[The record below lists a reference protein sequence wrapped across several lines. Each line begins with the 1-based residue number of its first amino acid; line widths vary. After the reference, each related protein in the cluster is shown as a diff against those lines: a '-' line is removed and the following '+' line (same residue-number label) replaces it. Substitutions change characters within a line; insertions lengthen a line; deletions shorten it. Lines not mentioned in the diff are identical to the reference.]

1 MRGYLLLLLLLLA
14 WTAAWGQEPP
24 RSGNP
29 DRGMFIFSAYCATC
43 HGEDGLGDGPMAP
56 RLIRDFGIGP
66 TNLAARD
73 FQRAR
78 TDAGLT
84 KAIAEGSVAVHRSI
98 YMPAWGL
105 TLSEGQIADLV
116 AFVRELGEPVKS
128 QEAPG
133 SVVSIQTHLELGRT
147 LYTLY
152 CSACHGPQGKGDGP
166 LLAGMRD
173 RGEKVKPLP
182 DLSKRS
188 FWWNL
193 SDRQLAERIRTG
205 FGHSGFFAAGS
216 RTRWWHRAL
225 DAGEYDALILY
236 VRSLPLRTTDR

>member
-1 MRGYLLLLLLLLA
+1 MLLVLGALTVA
-14 WTAAWGQEPP
+14 RAQEPV
-24 RSGNP
+24 RSGNS
-29 DRGMFIFSAYCATC
+29 DRGMFIFTAYCASC

-66 TNLAARD
+66 TNLAARG
-73 FQRAR
+73 FQQAR
-78 TDAGLT
+78 TDAALAT
-84 KAIAEGSVAVHRSI
+84 AIRDGSVAVHRSI

-105 TLSEGQIADLV
+105 TLSEQQITDLV

-128 QEAPG
+128 LSVPG

-152 CSACHGPQGKGDGP
+152 CSACHGPNGKGDGP
-166 LLAGMRD
+166 LLGGMRD
-173 RGEKVKPLP
+173 RGEKFKALP

-193 SDRQLAERIRTG
+193 SDRKLAEQIRTG
-205 FGHSGFFAAGS
+205 YGHSGFFSTGS
-216 RTRWWHRAL
+216 RTRWWHRTL
-225 DAGEYDALILY
+225 DASEYDALILY
-236 VRSLPLRTTDR
+236 LRSLPLR